1 MFLLLSIIFVIC
13 VILLIIRKTNK
24 YTNIFV
30 RVRLNHVSMPLFS
43 YKFYTSLNY

>member
-13 VILLIIRKTNK
+13 VILLIIRKTNE

-30 RVRLNHVSMPLFS
+30 RVKLSHVSMPLFN

>member
-13 VILLIIRKTNK
+13 VILLIIRNRTE

-30 RVRLNHVSMPLFS
+30 RVKLSHVSMPLFR
-43 YKFYTSLNY
+43 YNFYTGLNY